1 MPTDQH
7 PHGGRRPHF
16 HRGRRGPDR
25 RGDRRPQPQQ
35 SQSQGQTQA
44 PGQGPSESNKADT
57 INVDQIVR
65 EIKTRIAQRHGIDLS
80 SSQIQELAARRLEAI
95 LDPRTLKPSL
105 LDQLRQNAGA
115 PAAIAPVEPAP
126 AYEFEDHTIFD
137 THNGL
142 LRALRNLLKPVLKL
156 FFNPNPIAHAL
167 NAQARLNKEAAS
179 REMERER
186 TQSEWNAL
194 HYTLVQRLV
203 TEIART
209 SIEMQSLALRVES
222 LSTRVDHYERRVR
235 ELEQG
240 VQPTSQQQ
248 QQSPSAG
255 VPPFNPGRASGG
267 GETAGGGSDQ
277 SSEGGRRRRRRRRSR
292 RGPGGPDGAPDGSP
306 ETSPAEMADD
316 GGPDDVEPDAPAEA
330 PAEASPAAAA
340 PDTAAGGPTDEP

>member
-1 MPTDQH
+1 M
-7 PHGGRRPHF
+7 PHF
-16 HRGRRGPDR
+16 GNTSDPKAESVCQLISTRTGDAVPTSIAAGAAPIAEAIDGPSRNSPGPGRP
-25 RGDRRPQPQQ
+25 
-35 SQSQGQTQA
+35 ST
-44 PGQGPSESNKADT
+44 GQGPSESNKADT

-65 EIKTRIAQRHGIDLS
+65 EIKARIAQRHGIDLS

-95 LDPRTLKPSL
+95 LDPRSLKPSL

-126 AYEFEDHTIFD
+126 AYEFQDHTIFD

-142 LRALRNLLKPVLKL
+142 LRALRNLLKPILKL

-179 REMERER
+179 RELERER

-209 SIEMQSLALRVES
+209 SIETQSLALRVES

-240 VQPTSQQQ
+240 AQPA
-248 QQSPSAG
+248 SPQ
-255 VPPFNPGRASGG
+255 PQ
-267 GETAGGGSDQ
+267 Q
-277 SSEGGRRRRRRRRSR
+277 SSEHRCRRRSTPAAPAVGVR
-292 RGPGGPDGAPDGSP
+292 REAVDVRR
-306 ETSPAEMADD
+306 SPARA
-316 GGPDDVEPDAPAEA
+316 G
-330 PAEASPAAAA
+330 AAAA
-340 PDTAAGGPTDEP
+340 ATAAQPARAGRP